1 MKTKKIVA
9 LTVIIVMIG
18 LISVYTSS
26 HIWAFYKYDD
36 AFYYIKRQVIFAC
49 LGFIAMFVT
58 SRIDYHLYKKYYRL
72 ILMICFVLLILVLIP

>member
-36 AFYYIKRQVIFAC
+36 AFYYLFPRMDFDSEQQRFSPGQKGLFCYRTDLFSPLPRGLGACIMQVHF
-49 LGFIAMFVT
+49 
-58 SRIDYHLYKKYYRL
+58 
-72 ILMICFVLLILVLIP
+72 

>member
-58 SRIDYHLYKKYYRL
+58 SRIDYHLYKKYYHRPSDTL
-72 ILMICFVLLILVLIP
+72 ALL